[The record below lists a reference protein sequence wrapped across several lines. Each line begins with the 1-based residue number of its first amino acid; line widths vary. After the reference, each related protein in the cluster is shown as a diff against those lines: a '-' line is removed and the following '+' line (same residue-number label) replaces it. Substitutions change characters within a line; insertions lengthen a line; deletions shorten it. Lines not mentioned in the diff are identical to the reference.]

1 MVSVC
6 IFSLRD
12 VIRKM
17 QKEFVTPFNSTSH
30 TSPPTETDIKILRDY
45 LEALCLQTYHPE
57 RENNSSATEAR
68 DLIQCGSD
76 YANTPSAYR
85 NFTYTKYDYKNEG
98 LPEAAPSLL
107 PAEMDL
113 NNNEAVDDYCELDGD
128 EAVDFDD
135 LLLDEEEYP
144 MGSDVGDYL
153 AVVHEV
159 IDELGRYS

>member
-1 MVSVC
+1 
-6 IFSLRD
+6 
-12 VIRKM
+12 M

-57 RENNSSATEAR
+57 RENNFSATEAR
-68 DLIQCGSD
+68 DLIQSGSD
-76 YANTPSAYR
+76 YANTSSAYQ
-85 NFTYTKYDYKNEG
+85 NFNYTKYDYKNEG
-98 LPEAAPSLL
+98 LPEGVPSL
-107 PAEMDL
+107 PQAETDFDE
-113 NNNEAVDDYCELDGD
+113 NEAVDDYCKLDGD
-128 EAVDFDD
+128 EAVNFDD

-159 IDELGRYS
+159 IDELGCYS